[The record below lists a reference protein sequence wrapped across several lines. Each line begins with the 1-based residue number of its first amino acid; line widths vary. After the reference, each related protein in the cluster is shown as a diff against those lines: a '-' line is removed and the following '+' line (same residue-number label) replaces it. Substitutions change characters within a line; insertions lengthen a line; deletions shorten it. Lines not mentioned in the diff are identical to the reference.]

1 MIVGTG
7 PGVRGQ
13 VQLRNDRSN
22 DSLLIEDAHI
32 GKKRESMGLGVVY
45 DSPSR

>member
-1 MIVGTG
+1 MVVCSD
-7 PGVRGQ
+7 PGGRRQ
-13 VQLRNDRSN
+13 VQLRNDRSKH
-22 DSLLIEDAHI
+22 SLLIKDARI